1 MNDAGELSVAT
12 IDAILAVN
20 IEEEYHL
27 LLKGKENSQSVTE
40 TGDSRI
46 HASSE
51 NPFVEHTSSMIFSHA
66 KALSVRAR
74 EAAEKERTTVTP
86 KVDGAGE
93 IAKFKTARDNF
104 GPKSNIKLAAEVG
117 SRTPGQVITSS

>member
-1 MNDAGELSVAT
+1 MDDAGELSVAT

-27 LLKGKENSQSVTE
+27 LLKGKENSQSVAE

-66 KALSVRAR
+66 KALSVRA
-74 EAAEKERTTVTP
+74 AEKERTTVTP

-93 IAKFKTARDNF
+93 IAKFKTARDKF
-104 GPKSNIKLAAEVG
+104 GPKSSIKLAAEVG